1 MPYDSS
7 APIATLWALYGETD
21 LLIIAPALGDRWF
34 ARMLALAPGVH
45 PIVGAP
51 SASAG
56 ECQTCFHPP
65 YATHPRPQPSS
76 RP

>member
-1 MPYDSS
+1 MHPPPP
-7 APIATLWALYGETD
+7 ALTATLRALRGESD
-21 LLIIAPALGDRWF
+21 VHVVAPALGDFWLT
-34 ARMLALAPGVH
+34 RMLALAPGVH

-76 RP
+76 RL